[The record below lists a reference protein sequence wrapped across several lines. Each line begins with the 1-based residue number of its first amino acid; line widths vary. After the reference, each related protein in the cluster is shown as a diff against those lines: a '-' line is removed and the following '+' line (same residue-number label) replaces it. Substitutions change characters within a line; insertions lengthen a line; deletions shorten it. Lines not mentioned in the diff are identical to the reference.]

1 MLKAMQQMIRM
12 HANLLD
18 DVPLNKREL
27 ISQLRSNVFG
37 AAEECRRFW
46 RETGSKLF
54 TASQQLNEP
63 NVGEPL
69 A

>member
-1 MLKAMQQMIRM
+1 MRRK
-12 HANLLD
+12 HANLLG
-18 DVPLNKREL
+18 DVPLNNREL
-27 ISQLRSNVFG
+27 ISQLRSIVLG
-37 AAEECRRFW
+37 AAEEELQTFW
-46 RETGSKLF
+46 RETGCKLF